1 MTKKYQPIKNIH
13 WSQLLITA
21 VLMTALVT
29 SCEDSLE
36 ENPRSLAVENFYN
49 TTKEVEAAVNAI
61 YSPLRLAYY
70 TIGVNSAHT
79 DYAYGRGSWAAL
91 NDFQGLNSVWI
102 TRVSEV
108 WTYYYQ
114 TIRNAN
120 IVIANAPNGNAISQ
134 ADIDRFVAEATFLR
148 AFTYFQLVRHW
159 GGVPIRTEDNLTETS
174 VGRSSEDEVYALI
187 LADLLNAEANLPA
200 TQAVSGRPTRWAAKT
215 LLADVYLQLARYPEA
230 RDKAAEVMTAGV
242 FELVPVVVV
251 DDFQMIFGPNVVTT
265 KEEIFYLKFSH
276 ESGQGDTW
284 PGLLNH
290 PATGLYG
297 SQGVYGV
304 HSDSNNPVYK
314 NWDDAD
320 LRKGL
325 WYSYNIGIGATS
337 LLTKKFIDP
346 TTLGLSGAAN
356 AQTWYRYPDLLLIYA
371 EAAGRAAGGPTVEAM
386 EALNKVRRR
395 SYGYDWTVP
404 SPVDLASADYA
415 GDAFIDRIIKERGY
429 EFQVEG
435 KRWIE
440 LKRTGKLV
448 STILEAKGKVVTEP
462 DLLWPIPL
470 AEMSA
475 NKSIAPT
482 EQNPGY

>member
-1 MTKKYQPIKNIH
+1 MTV
-13 WSQLLITA
+13 
-21 VLMTALVT
+21 VLVMLFIT
-29 SCEDSLE
+29 SCEDALE

-70 TIGVNSAHT
+70 TIGVNSAHS

-114 TIRNAN
+114 SIRNAN
-120 IVIANAPNGNAISQ
+120 IVIENAPNGNAISQ
-134 ADIDRFVAEATFLR
+134 ADIDRFVAEAKFLR

-159 GGVPIRTEDNLTETS
+159 GGVPIRTEANITETS
-174 VGRSSEDEVYALI
+174 VGRGSESDVYALI
-187 LADLLNAEANLPA
+187 LADLSEAETKLPVSQ
-200 TQAVSGRPTRWAAKT
+200 TVSGRPTRWAAKT

-230 RDKAAEVMTAGV
+230 RDKATEVLDASV
-242 FELVPVVVV
+242 YELIPVTIV
-251 DDFQMIFGPNVVTT
+251 DDFQKIFGAAVVTT

-290 PATGLYG
+290 PATGYYG

-314 NWDDAD
+314 NWDNAD

-325 WYSYNIGIGATS
+325 WYSFNIGIGSTS

-346 TTLGLSGAAN
+346 ATLALSGAAN

-395 SYGYDWTVP
+395 AYGFDWKVA
-404 SPVDLASADYA
+404 SPVDLDAADYA
-415 GDAFIDRIIKERGY
+415 GDAFIDRIIQERGY

-435 KRWIE
+435 KRWTE

-448 STILEAKGKVVTEP
+448 SAILDAKGKVVTET

-470 AEMSA
+470 AEMNA
-475 NKSIAPT
+475 NKAISPT